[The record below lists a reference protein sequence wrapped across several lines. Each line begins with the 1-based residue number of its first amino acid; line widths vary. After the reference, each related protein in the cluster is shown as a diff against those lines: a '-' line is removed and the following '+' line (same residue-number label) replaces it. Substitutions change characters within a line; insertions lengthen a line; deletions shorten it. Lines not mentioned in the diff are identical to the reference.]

1 MPIVVRHDPSI
12 MGVAQVAEAAG
23 KGEYGKWKEDFESRE
38 RQVEAQAFLSGFSG
52 ASQVGANLMRMRQAK
67 QQAQIAQGQR
77 QQALD
82 QQMMERENQWDLV
95 RPHIE
100 RSMKRQFQNPD
111 TGEWWDPATHR
122 RIPENEA
129 RLQIQRQVETWHGA
143 GPSAWNQWGAQKE
156 QRVSGRA
163 ATQYQ
168 LGRLPGRAATN
179 VERDAQVQEFYQS
192 RLQKLMTGLKKSYSP
207 TDFAAQQQVIQ
218 QQAAKEAAVYRQQ
231 LRTQSHQEH
240 IDQHFRG
247 TQVPDGSGG
256 HYAIP
261 AVTSTDPRTGEL
273 RTQFIPEE
281 MLRKVPALRR
291 RFNIDPLD
299 ATTRTSILEQSTK
312 VDAEGNEVIDWD
324 KARRLE
330 RFYMNQ
336 ADQPY
341 EQPQGRFD
349 MRRPGQTPRPPLAY
363 PDEMQDAAGADPATA
378 PPPEVPPREVN
389 TPVVAD
395 AIRRYQNDD
404 ELNKLIE
411 KEGPK
416 PADPS
421 FFEWL
426 GDRLIGEDSAGRL
439 LEKYR
444 TAPQPIR
451 EARDRLIQLLGK
463 QHRHGKDPSSPALTP
478 QETQETKDLVM
489 VINLMKSAA
498 KSSTVVPGRMPGGAP
513 ILPEGFTPESITAPG
528 LELPPAERAQD
539 SRRRIRE
546 MWPPGG
552 VLPRRPVPPASPTAR
567 PVSPAPPSP
576 ID

>member
-1 MPIVVRHDPSI
+1 MPIVVRPDPSI

-324 KARRLE
+324 KA
-330 RFYMNQ
+330 
-336 ADQPY
+336 
-341 EQPQGRFD
+341 
-349 MRRPGQTPRPPLAY
+349 
-363 PDEMQDAAGADPATA
+363 
-378 PPPEVPPREVN
+378 
-389 TPVVAD
+389 
-395 AIRRYQNDD
+395 
-404 ELNKLIE
+404 
-411 KEGPK
+411 
-416 PADPS
+416 
-421 FFEWL
+421 
-426 GDRLIGEDSAGRL
+426 
-439 LEKYR
+439 
-444 TAPQPIR
+444 
-451 EARDRLIQLLGK
+451 
-463 QHRHGKDPSSPALTP
+463 
-478 QETQETKDLVM
+478 
-489 VINLMKSAA
+489 
-498 KSSTVVPGRMPGGAP
+498 
-513 ILPEGFTPESITAPG
+513 
-528 LELPPAERAQD
+528 
-539 SRRRIRE
+539 
-546 MWPPGG
+546 
-552 VLPRRPVPPASPTAR
+552 
-567 PVSPAPPSP
+567 
-576 ID
+576 